1 MELTNIFW
9 MRYILFFLF
18 LSSGL
23 YGQKLLLLP
32 AQLDSFL
39 AQDSLDLLPEQN
51 GLRNNLRTVG
61 TLNNRYP
68 ATLISEEGLVL
79 VSREAI
85 ARYLPESTSSLSAFA
100 DPLPLKGLI
109 LTIPIETKDVT
120 AQILDGSASNMS
132 FDEQINLIQRNIG
145 KMMMAVNSVE
155 KGRQEVKR
163 YQFQNRFFLHEYQD
177 FTDLRL
183 VFLSNK
189 TSGKNYGII
198 QIFGESQLPKAPLPA
213 SKNTSISANY
223 VINYPQKTYYQSS
236 SSALE
241 LHVLELQSALK
252 LLNPALSIYQS
263 YQKTPSPSLTTFH
276 QSQSEEL
283 SYLNSSQASAN
294 KISKENTW
302 LLNKNIVEL
311 QGQLKLEKKN
321 LEKLHSQY
329 FMSRALNQSI
339 KLIQL
344 TQYLQSRAGRRSAQ
358 KQNILSY
365 LANWQKDWAQP
376 IDQALFSQLMTI
388 YFEESRAEYFS
399 TAIIDQIRSNNKSFE
414 ALGNQLYEES
424 LLVQPTQLMEILNEE
439 GTSTLF
445 SILQKDIGYLFFTQ
459 LLRDQQE
466 RIFSP
471 YRKELAKWSQLENQW
486 LEETAGLEK
495 SIIDANGSQRIH
507 FCLDN
512 TLGKVPIWKDTA
524 GSPIFNQKNQLIGF
538 LFPRGDYP
546 AGLHWEVPAQVG
558 SPLVLSIQEVMN
570 QLKN

>member
-1 MELTNIFW
+1 
-9 MRYILFFLF
+9 
-18 LSSGL
+18 
-23 YGQKLLLLP
+23 
-32 AQLDSFL
+32 
-39 AQDSLDLLPEQN
+39 
-51 GLRNNLRTVG
+51 
-61 TLNNRYP
+61 
-68 ATLISEEGLVL
+68 
-79 VSREAI
+79 
-85 ARYLPESTSSLSAFA
+85 
-100 DPLPLKGLI
+100 
-109 LTIPIETKDVT
+109 
-120 AQILDGSASNMS
+120 
-132 FDEQINLIQRNIG
+132 
-145 KMMMAVNSVE
+145 
-155 KGRQEVKR
+155 
-163 YQFQNRFFLHEYQD
+163 
-177 FTDLRL
+177 
-183 VFLSNK
+183 
-189 TSGKNYGII
+189 
-198 QIFGESQLPKAPLPA
+198 
-213 SKNTSISANY
+213 
-223 VINYPQKTYYQSS
+223 
-236 SSALE
+236 
-241 LHVLELQSALK
+241 
-252 LLNPALSIYQS
+252 
-263 YQKTPSPSLTTFH
+263 
-276 QSQSEEL
+276 
-283 SYLNSSQASAN
+283 
-294 KISKENTW
+294 
-302 LLNKNIVEL
+302 
-311 QGQLKLEKKN
+311 
-321 LEKLHSQY
+321 
-329 FMSRALNQSI
+329 
-339 KLIQL
+339 
-344 TQYLQSRAGRRSAQ
+344 
-358 KQNILSY
+358 